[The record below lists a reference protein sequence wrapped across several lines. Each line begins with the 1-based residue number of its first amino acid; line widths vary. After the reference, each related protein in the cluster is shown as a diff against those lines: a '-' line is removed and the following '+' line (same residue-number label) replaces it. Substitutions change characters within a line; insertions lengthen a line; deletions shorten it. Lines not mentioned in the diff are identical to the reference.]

1 MSITRIRLLFT
12 LSKHVAVNVAVAAL
26 TLSASCAIEDP
37 IDDGDVGVD
46 TSEVVGTAFSI
57 RVGGRTRTYAV
68 NQPST
73 CTANCPVIVDLH
85 GFTSS
90 NTGEQNASGIFQL
103 ANAQGIITVWPQGV
117 SSSWNAGSSSFGSC
131 CGSAQRNNIN
141 DVAFM
146 RAMVA
151 KIKTDFPRADPKRFY
166 VTGISNGCAMS
177 QRLAVEAS
185 DIFAAAACS
194 SLYLLTTQ
202 TSISRPIAVTEIHGL
217 QDSTVS
223 YNQSRSWTGA
233 QNNFHRWATLNGCT
247 GSAVRTNLTAN
258 SFVERFSS
266 CAAGTQVA
274 LYSIQSGH
282 ITYNNND
289 GLNIAQITWDN
300 LKSFTLP

>member
-1 MSITRIRLLFT
+1 MRVIKSQLVFT
-12 LSKHVAVNVAVAAL
+12 LAAAAL
-26 TLSASCAIEDP
+26 TLSASCAIEEP
-37 IDDGDVGVD
+37 IDDGDVSV
-46 TSEVVGTAFSI
+46 SESPVIGTAFSI

-103 ANAQGIITVWPQGV
+103 GNAQGIITVWPQGV
-117 SSSWNAGSSSFGSC
+117 SSSWNAGSSQFGSC

-151 KIKTDFPRADPKRFY
+151 RIKTDFPRADPRRFY
-166 VTGISNGCAMS
+166 VTGISNGCALS
-177 QRLAVEAS
+177 QRLAAEAN

-202 TSISRPIAVTEIHGL
+202 TSISRPISVAEIHGRSDGL
-217 QDSTVS
+217 VS
-223 YNQSRSWTGA
+223 YNQSGSWTGA
-233 QNNFHRWATLNGCT
+233 QNNFRRWAALDRCT
-247 GSAVRTNLTAN
+247 GSPVRTNLTAN
-258 SFVERFSS
+258 SFVERFTS
-266 CAAGTQVA
+266 CAGGTQVA
-274 LYSIQSGH
+274 LYTIQSGH
-282 ITYNNND
+282 ITYDNND
-289 GLNIAQITWDN
+289 GLDIAQITWDN

>member
-1 MSITRIRLLFT
+1 MDD
-12 LSKHVAVNVAVAAL
+12 
-26 TLSASCAIEDP
+26 AS
-37 IDDGDVGVD
+37 DDGAEPNVGVES
-46 TSEVVGTAFSI
+46 SEVTGTPFSI
-57 RVGGRTRTYAV
+57 SVGGRTRTYAV

-73 CTANCPVIVDLH
+73 CTANCPVIVDIH

-103 ANAQGIITVWPQGV
+103 GNQQGIITVWPQGLNN
-117 SSSWNAGSSSFGSC
+117 SWNAGSGQFGSC
-131 CGSAQRNNIN
+131 CGRSLQNNVG

-151 KIKTDFPRADPKRFY
+151 KIKVDFPRADPKRFY
-166 VTGISNGCAMS
+166 LTGISNGCALS
-177 QRLAVEAS
+177 QRIAAEAN

-194 SLYLLTTQ
+194 SLYLLTAQ
-202 TSISRPIAVTEIHGL
+202 TSLARPISFTEIHGR

-223 YNQSRSWTGA
+223 YNKSSSWTGA
-233 QNNFHRWATLNGCT
+233 QNNFHRWATLDHCT
-247 GSAVRTNLTAN
+247 GTAVRTNLTAN
-258 SFVERFSS
+258 SFVERFSN